1 MEDNRPDP
9 ELLLKKIRQEEEKR
23 KKEQKG
29 KLKIFLGYAA
39 GVGKTYAML
48 EAAQTIREKGGEVVA
63 GYIEPHDRPATL
75 AMAEGLE
82 NLPPLMV
89 EYKGIRLREF
99 DLDEALKR
107 KPKLVLVD
115 ELAHTNA
122 PGLRHE
128 KRYQDVEE
136 LLQAGISVYTTL
148 NIQHLESLNDQIGS
162 ITGIRVRER
171 IPDGIFDQADQV
183 ELIDIEPSDLLQR
196 LKEGKIYHAAQAERA
211 LDHFFAEEKLIA
223 LREIALRRT
232 ADRVNRLAVLER
244 ENRGGA
250 DYHTGE
256 HVLTCISPYPT
267 CAKVIR
273 TASRLAYA
281 FRGEFTALY
290 VETPSL
296 QEADPQT
303 KRMVEE
309 NIHLAKALGAKIATV
324 FGEDIAGQIA
334 EYAKLSNVSKV
345 VLGRTNHKIL
355 FGQTKG
361 SLADRVAQYAP
372 RLDIYIIPDIENGGI
387 RKKRGFYA
395 GYGKKKKD
403 KPERFMQGIGGDWLK
418 CILALGV
425 STAVGM
431 IFQYFKMSE
440 SNIIMLYLL
449 GILLAAMN
457 TSRRICLVVAS
468 VLSVLL
474 FNFCFTEPFYS
485 FQMEGREYPVTAAVM
500 LAAALITSSLMS
512 KVRSH
517 SKEMAKKA
525 YRTEILLDNSRRLR
539 RVREK
544 KEVVKEVSGQIKKML
559 GLPVLFYLYS
569 DGGLEG
575 PYFLPADG
583 EGHMQVEEFLNQ
595 QERAVAMWTAVRGKR
610 AGACTHTLPD
620 AKAIYLPVKSGDRVY
635 GVVGIALE
643 ERREIPPF
651 EYSLITAML
660 NETGLVFDR
669 MEMMAAVHEEKER
682 KGEEL

>member
-1 MEDNRPDP
+1 
-9 ELLLKKIRQEEEKR
+9 
-23 KKEQKG
+23 
-29 KLKIFLGYAA
+29 
-39 GVGKTYAML
+39 
-48 EAAQTIREKGGEVVA
+48 
-63 GYIEPHDRPATL
+63 
-75 AMAEGLE
+75 
-82 NLPPLMV
+82 
-89 EYKGIRLREF
+89 
-99 DLDEALKR
+99 
-107 KPKLVLVD
+107 
-115 ELAHTNA
+115 
-122 PGLRHE
+122 
-128 KRYQDVEE
+128 
-136 LLQAGISVYTTL
+136 
-148 NIQHLESLNDQIGS
+148 
-162 ITGIRVRER
+162 
-171 IPDGIFDQADQV
+171 
-183 ELIDIEPSDLLQR
+183 
-196 LKEGKIYHAAQAERA
+196 
-211 LDHFFAEEKLIA
+211 
-223 LREIALRRT
+223 
-232 ADRVNRLAVLER
+232 
-244 ENRGGA
+244 
-250 DYHTGE
+250 
-256 HVLTCISPYPT
+256 
-267 CAKVIR
+267 
-273 TASRLAYA
+273 
-281 FRGEFTALY
+281 
-290 VETPSL
+290 
-296 QEADPQT
+296 
-303 KRMVEE
+303 
-309 NIHLAKALGAKIATV
+309 
-324 FGEDIAGQIA
+324 
-334 EYAKLSNVSKV
+334 
-345 VLGRTNHKIL
+345 
-355 FGQTKG
+355 
-361 SLADRVAQYAP
+361 
-372 RLDIYIIPDIENGGI
+372 
-387 RKKRGFYA
+387 
-395 GYGKKKKD
+395 
-403 KPERFMQGIGGDWLK
+403 
-418 CILALGV
+418 
-425 STAVGM
+425 M